1 MTSIPTSEFQA
12 LKGNRKRVAKVHP
25 QNFSFYTHNSEI
37 KRKEQ
42 NEKQKHQLFEF
53 PCTNK
58 IMIEK

>member
-1 MTSIPTSEFQA
+1 MISLPTSEFQA
-12 LKGNRKRVAKVHP
+12 LKGCRKELQISSSKLSL
-25 QNFSFYTHNSEI
+25 NTHNSEI

-58 IMIEK
+58 ITIEK